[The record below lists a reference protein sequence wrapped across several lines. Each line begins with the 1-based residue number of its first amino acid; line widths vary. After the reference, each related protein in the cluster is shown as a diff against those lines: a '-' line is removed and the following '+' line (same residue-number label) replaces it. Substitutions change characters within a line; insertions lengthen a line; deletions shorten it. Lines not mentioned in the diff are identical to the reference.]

1 MKNVDGDVSKHNF
14 RGFTSLKKN
23 LHICEICETNG
34 YEQMRQRSI
43 CSSMIKSGKYG
54 GGKKKFIIEGI
65 PTYLSD
71 MEKEEVM
78 QQDL

>member
-1 MKNVDGDVSKHNF
+1 
-14 RGFTSLKKN
+14 
-23 LHICEICETNG
+23 
-34 YEQMRQRSI
+34 MRQRSI

-54 GGKKKFIIEGI
+54 EGKKKFIIEGI